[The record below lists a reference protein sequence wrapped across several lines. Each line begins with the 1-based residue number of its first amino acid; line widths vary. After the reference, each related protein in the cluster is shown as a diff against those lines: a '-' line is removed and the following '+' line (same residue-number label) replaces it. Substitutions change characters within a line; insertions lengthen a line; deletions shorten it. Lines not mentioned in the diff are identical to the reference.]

1 MKCEEV
7 ELLMID
13 YLDNALEKS
22 QQDEIEKH
30 LQKCDRCIDVMKD
43 FKQIINKIDEAEPEQ
58 PDDSLRVNF
67 YHMLH
72 GEINKQTISKA
83 PSTNGGKLINKSS
96 IIFRIAAGIAIL
108 IAGITIGII
117 FQGSLKNRDNEAQL
131 TELKTEVQNM
141 KELVMLSMLKE
152 ESSSQRI
159 QAVSY
164 VEEFPAPDKK
174 VLDALTSTLNN
185 DKNVNVRLAAAY
197 SLSKYADKQWV
208 RDSLVE
214 SLTKQTEPIIQVVLI
229 NILVEKRET
238 KAINAI
244 RQIIYDDATL
254 KDVKDVAEKGI
265 QHLL

>member
-22 QQDEIEKH
+22 QQNEIEEH

-43 FKQIINKIDEAEPEQ
+43 FKQIIDKIDDTKLEQ
-58 PDDSLRVNF
+58 PDESLRVNF

-72 GEINKQTISKA
+72 GEINKHTLNKVHTNTISKFA
-83 PSTNGGKLINKSS
+83 FKTFSLTK
-96 IIFRIAAGIAIL
+96 FAAGIALLVAGTIL
-108 IAGITIGII
+108 GAI
-117 FQGSLKNRDNEAQL
+117 FQSSLRSKDNKAQL
-131 TELKTEVQNM
+131 SELKIEVQNM

-164 VEEFPAPDKK
+164 VEEIKAPDKK
-174 VLDALTSTLNN
+174 VLDALTVTLNN

-197 SLSKYADKQWV
+197 SLSKYTNQQWV
-208 RDSLVE
+208 RDSLIE

-238 KAINAI
+238 NAINAI
-244 RQIIYDDATL
+244 RQIISDDATL

-265 QHLL
+265 QQLL

>member
-22 QQDEIEKH
+22 QQDEIERH

-43 FKQIINKIDEAEPEQ
+43 FKQIIDKIDEAEPEQ

-83 PSTNGGKLINKSS
+83 PSSIGGKIINKS
-96 IIFRIAAGIAIL
+96 FLRIAAGIAIL
-108 IAGITIGII
+108 IAGIVIGII
-117 FQGSLKNRDNEAQL
+117 FQSSLKNRDNEAQL
-131 TELKTEVQNM
+131 SELKTEVQNM

-164 VEEFPAPDKK
+164 AEEFPAPDKK

-229 NILVEKRET
+229 NILVEKKET
-238 KAINAI
+238 KAVDAI